1 MSNRIIFNPTEDLNL
16 GDAFSDDKPVDRQVP
31 SAPSLTETL
40 QEDAESRPGPTG
52 RAPAPA
58 PVKTRPKKRKP
69 TDRVEEVVTAAS
81 TRLHLQL
88 VERIADALRDH
99 ARDTHASQP
108 DVLSTAYVHQIAA
121 VREQFSEYVAED
133 KERERE
139 GLPPK
144 KRSIDREPGRR
155 KVSMR
160 VSSSL
165 TDLLKTEATK
175 LRISLSELVMCL
187 LERELDLAA
196 NV

>member
-1 MSNRIIFNPTEDLNL
+1 MSNRIAFNPSEDLDL
-16 GDAFSDDKPVDRQVP
+16 GEAFSDDNPTGTGTPV
-31 SAPSLTETL
+31 PSLTDTL
-40 QEDAESRPGPTG
+40 QEDAESRPSPTG
-52 RAPAPA
+52 RAPAPDR
-58 PVKTRPKKRKP
+58 TRPRKRQP
-69 TDRVEEVVTAAS
+69 TARVEEVVTAAS

-108 DVLSTAYVHQIAA
+108 DVLSTAYVHQIAS

-165 TDLLKTEATK
+165 TDVLKTEATK

-187 LERELDLAA
+187 LERELDVAA